1 MDHSPVCVSFDIDWA
16 PDFMID
22 ELTALLARAPRPFT
36 VFCTHDSPATRRL
49 LALPGCEAALHPNF
63 LAAAEP
69 GSDTAPLATREA
81 RVLDDLRARFPD
93 ARGVRN
99 HALYYHS
106 RLLALFHR
114 ADIAYLSNDLCFLAP
129 GLAPHRDWSGLV
141 RVPIYWEDDVHCVYF
156 DQRFDL
162 DALAMDRPG
171 LQVFNFHPVHVY
183 LNTADL
189 CAYQRAKPALADRAR
204 AEPLRRQG
212 AGVRALLEALLAAVP
227 AARCR
232 TVGAVAGAF
241 DRVHPYTGRYADYL
255 ARAEALSVRAE
266 PGEEPT

>member
-1 MDHSPVCVSFDIDWA
+1 MDPSPVCISFDIDWA

-22 ELTALLARAPRPFT
+22 GLSALLARTPRPFT

-49 LALPGCEAALHPNF
+49 LALPGCEVALHPNF

-69 GSDTAPLATREA
+69 GGDSAPLAAREA
-81 RVLDDLRARFPD
+81 RILDDLRARFPD

-114 ADIAYLSNDLCFLAP
+114 ASVSYLSNDLCFLAP
-129 GLAPHRDWSGLV
+129 GLAAHRDWSGLV

-156 DQRFDL
+156 DRRFDL
-162 DALAMDRPG
+162 DALALDRPG
-171 LQVFNFHPVHVY
+171 LQVLNFHPVHVY

-189 CAYQRAKPALADRAR
+189 MDYQRAKPALADRAR
-204 AEPLRRQG
+204 AEALRHLG
-212 AGVRALLEALLAAVP
+212 AGVRTLLEDLLAAVSP
-227 AARCR
+227 SRCR
-232 TVGAVAGAF
+232 TVGAVADELA
-241 DRVHPYTGRYADYL
+241 RSQPYTGHYADYL
-255 ARAEALSVRAE
+255 ARAEPAPTAS
-266 PGEEPT
+266 GEGPA